1 MERPCGTAPRPTRER
16 SDGVGSPWVVIV
28 LEGDRGMQWSIPE
41 GRSLGGAQ
49 VFWNR
54 STADVERFLSLIRFN
69 HLKLSSKKHLYGM
82 EVVDFVVL
90 LKLARM

>member
-16 SDGVGSPWVVIV
+16 SDGGGSPWVVIV

-54 STADVERFLSLIRFN
+54 SENDLERFLSSICFENRE
-69 HLKLSSKKHLYGM
+69 KLGELGLDCRLEGMWKFKSS
-82 EVVDFVVL
+82 
-90 LKLARM
+90 